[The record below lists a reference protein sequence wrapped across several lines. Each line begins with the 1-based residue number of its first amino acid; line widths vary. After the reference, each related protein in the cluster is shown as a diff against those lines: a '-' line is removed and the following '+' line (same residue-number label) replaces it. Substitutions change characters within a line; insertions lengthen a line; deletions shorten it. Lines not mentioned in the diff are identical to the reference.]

1 MKADRRTFLGTVGVA
16 AVAMHLPGVVSANL
30 FAGAATRVATG
41 TASGPVPGVVR
52 VGMCDWN
59 LGDMCDPDMIP
70 RAREAHLEG
79 IQVSVGTGP
88 DNMPLRD
95 PAVRKKYVEMG
106 GRYEIT
112 FHSIACGMLNSIP
125 LATEPQSAVFV
136 VEAIEAAAALGSGNV
151 LLAFFGRGDLRKR
164 DGENNPID
172 RGAGGF
178 SSYEL
183 KEEDVT
189 RVVEVLRQ
197 LAPRAEDAGV
207 ILGLE
212 NTITAQ
218 QTLDII
224 EQVGSE
230 MVQVY
235 YDVGNSTG
243 NGYDVP
249 GELRMLGNSR
259 ICEVHLKDW
268 NTSVLG
274 SEGAMVDMEAC
285 AGALRDIGYDKWL
298 VLETSGRRNR
308 FLEDTRANVAFVKR
322 TFQMA

>member
-1 MKADRRTFLGTVGVA
+1 MKLDRRTFLGTVGA
-16 AVAMHLPGVVSANL
+16 GAVAMHLPGVVNAGM
-30 FAGAATRVATG
+30 FAGAT
-41 TASGPVPGVVR
+41 SGAAPGVVG

-95 PAVRKKYVEMG
+95 PAVRTKYVEMG
-106 GRYEIT
+106 RRHDVT

-136 VEAIEAAAALGSGNV
+136 VEAIEAAAALGSSNV
-151 LLAFFGRGDLRKR
+151 LLAFFSRGDLRRR
-164 DGENNPID
+164 DGENNLMD
-172 RGAGGF
+172 RGTGGF

-183 KEEDVT
+183 KEEDVS
-189 RVVEVLRQ
+189 RVVAVLRQ
-197 LAPRAEDAGV
+197 LAPRAEDAGI

-212 NTITAQ
+212 NTITAR

-224 EQVGSE
+224 EQVGSG

-268 NTSVLG
+268 NTSMLG

-298 VLETSGRRNR
+298 VLETSGRRDR
-308 FLEDTRANVAFVKR
+308 FIVDTRANVAFAKK